1 MAINADRFSFNNKHS
16 DTDFSLV
23 ICGIGNELSDTTSG
37 GSKFEINNYY
47 SPISKCWKRIGYKY
61 SEPLEFEFDVVKNT
75 CNGADES
82 FSVNDIEQI
91 ERWLMRIDEDKP
103 LILFKDG
110 YEQITFYGTFVSVD
124 IKSVGGNDI
133 GLSLKFQSNAPFG
146 YGSKMMYST
155 SLNNKTVIIE
165 DTSTEIGEK
174 CADLEIKCNSDT
186 NVIITNSFNNETMEI
201 NNCVAGET
209 IVIDGKTKIIT
220 SSVETHNIYDDFNFC
235 YLHIGNSDTTNQN
248 TIVVQGDAYILITH
262 QPIRKVGV

>member
-47 SPISKCWKRIGYKY
+47 SPISKSWKRIGYKY

-91 ERWLMRIDEDKP
+91 ERWLMRTDEDKP
-103 LILFKDG
+103 LVLFKDG
-110 YEQITFYGTFVSVD
+110 YEQIIFYGTFVSVD

-146 YGSKMMYST
+146 YGVKTTYST
-155 SLNNKTVIIE
+155 SLDNHVVVIE
-165 DTSTEIGEK
+165 DTSTEIGEI
-174 CADLEIKCNSDT
+174 CVDLEITCNSDT
-186 NVIITNSFNNETMEI
+186 NIIITNTFNGETLEI
-201 NNCVAGET
+201 NNCVAGEIIT
-209 IVIDGKTKIIT
+209 IDGKTKIIT
-220 SSVETHNIYDDFNFC
+220 SSVETHNVYDDFNFC
-235 YLHIGNSDTTNQN
+235 YIHIGNDDTSNQN
-248 TIVVQGDAYILITH
+248 GIAIQGDAYFLLSY